1 MKKNKVLLLAVLP
14 FALAACDSGSSGS
27 VEPMSADSSNSSSS
41 GLEPSDGSSSSIEW
55 NLPVDP
61 SQFWEGAGSEEAP
74 YEIKSE
80 ENLMSLINE
89 VNNSALNFKGVAFKL
104 TGDVVLSG
112 KWKPIGYTKGQS
124 NRAFSGTFDGGNFK
138 ISGLTVDETTNP
150 AGLFGI
156 IQGATIKNLKLE
168 GTVKG
173 GSYASL
179 LVGKAESSVIQNVEI
194 SGTVEG
200 GDFTGGVA
208 GSLSKTTLENVTM
221 TGTVTGKSSVG
232 GIAGTAITSALKN
245 VVNNAS
251 VTGSA
256 TVGGIVSNL
265 SMDASLEKCINK
277 GAVTGTQDVAGVA
290 AKASQTSIAMSG
302 NEGAVKASDQTA
314 SSVGGVVAVASN
326 SALINQ
332 VYNIATI
339 EVGEILGVGGIV
351 GKLSTNSMLKNAFN
365 QGNVVGGAG
374 TQVGGVVGTAEE
386 CTISGVYTLGT
397 VPKIAT
403 SSAVAGQSK
412 SSAELS
418 GVYYNV
424 ANQVTASDPG
434 TPMEATAMASADFVT
449 TLNALENVWTRADGV
464 YNGFPFF
471 TWQVQ

>member
-1 MKKNKVLLLAVLP
+1 MKMNKVLLFAVLP
-14 FALAACDSGSSGS
+14 FAMTACDGGSSGS
-27 VEPMSADSSNSSSS
+27 VEPMSADSANSSSG
-41 GLEPSDGSSSSIEW
+41 GLEPNDGSSSSIDW

-74 YEIKSE
+74 YVIKNE

-112 KWKPIGYTKGQS
+112 KWNPIGYTKGQS

-138 ISGLTVDETTNP
+138 ISGLTVDESSNP

-179 LVGKAESSVIQNVEI
+179 LVGKAESSVIQNVEV

-221 TGTVTGKSSVG
+221 TGSVTGKSSVG

-245 VVNNAS
+245 VVNSAS
-251 VTGSA
+251 VTGTS

-265 SMDASLEKCINK
+265 SMDASLELCVNK

-290 AKASQTSIAMSG
+290 AKASQTSISKSG
-302 NEGAVKASDQTA
+302 NEGLVKGGDQKAS
-314 SSVGGVVAVASN
+314 SIGGVVAVASN
-326 SALINQ
+326 AAVIDQ
-332 VYNIATI
+332 VYNIAAVEGG
-339 EVGEILGVGGIV
+339 EVLGVGGIV
-351 GKLSTNSMLKNAFN
+351 GKISTNSILKNAFN
-365 QGNVVGGAG
+365 QGNVSGGAG
-374 TQVGGVVGTAEE
+374 SLVGGLVGSAEE
-386 CTISGVYTLGT
+386 CSITGAYTLGT

-424 ANQVTASDPG
+424 ANQVTASDAG
-434 TPMEATAMASADFVT
+434 TAMEATAMVSADFVA
-449 TLNALENVWTRADGV
+449 TLNALENVWTRADAL